1 LEDPKGRKEKMA
13 QRKQLTWTELRV
25 GLFVLVG
32 LSVLAAGIFY
42 VTGAGTLG
50 PKYRLVT
57 YLPEVSGLANGA
69 PVRLDGF
76 EIGNVESIKLAPRV
90 PGKPREKNKNI
101 EVVMRVGKRYESDI
115 LTDSAASLVTEGLL
129 GNRYVNIS
137 LGVTGVPLKDGQ
149 EVPGSEEKAM
159 KEVVER
165 SADVLANLQVL
176 SENIQD
182 LITGVKQGKGSLG
195 KLLTD
200 DQAYNH
206 LNSILAK
213 GDVMLTNV
221 QAGQGTLG
229 KLVASDEMY
238 NKVDKGLDSVNL
250 ILTDVRSQ
258 KGTIGK
264 LIYDPSLYDEAK
276 QAMTNGNAMIGDV
289 RAGKGT
295 LGKLATDDA
304 LYNKLKETSDNIAS
318 ASAKLNDNTTT
329 VGKLFSDP
337 KLYDGLTGLTGD
349 LRLLVGEFRQNPKKF
364 LRIKI
369 AAF

>member
-1 LEDPKGRKEKMA
+1 MA

-69 PVRLDGF
+69 PVRLDGV
-76 EIGNVESIKLAPRV
+76 EIGNVESIKIAPRTGNV
-90 PGKPREKNKNI
+90 ARDRTRNI
-101 EVVMRVGKRYESDI
+101 EVVMRLAKKYQEYI
-115 LTDSAASLVTEGLL
+115 LTDSTVSLVTEGLL
-129 GNRYVNIS
+129 GNEYVE
-137 LGVTGVPLKDGQ
+137 VTRGFTGSQLNEGA
-149 EVPGSEEKAM
+149 EVHGSGGLAL
-159 KEVVER
+159 KEVMAR
-165 SADVLANLQVL
+165 GADTLQNLQAL
-176 SENIQD
+176 SDTVQE
-182 LITGVKQGKGSLG
+182 LINGVKEGKGTLG

-200 DQAYNH
+200 EQAYNH

-213 GDVMLTNV
+213 GDVIFTNV

-229 KLVASDEMY
+229 KLVVSDEMY
-238 NKVDKGLDSVNL
+238 NKVDKGLDNVNV
-250 ILTDVRSQ
+250 ILTDARSQ
-258 KGTIGK
+258 KGTLGK
-264 LIYDPSLYDEAK
+264 LLYDPSLYDEAK
-276 QAMTNGNAMIGDV
+276 QAISNGNAMIGDV

-295 LGKLATDDA
+295 LGKLATDDT
-304 LYNKLKETSDNIAS
+304 LYTNLKQTSNNIAT
-318 ASAKLNDNTTT
+318 ASAKLNDNTTS

-337 KLYDGLTGLTGD
+337 KLYDSLSGLTGD

-364 LRIKI
+364 LHIKLTV
-369 AAF
+369 F